1 MHLYYLPISALIF
14 ITSFRLFQIAS
25 GSMSLRRLN
34 LVSWV
39 FYFGLILQSF
49 IGINLAFVFGV
60 EHYLISRTA
69 QEHLILS
76 YWSIAY
82 TLIALPIAMIFTQ
95 KFIWGGKI
103 KAKLFAY
110 FAAPIRPLQSRKDS
124 ALLAFWGGMSLIALA
139 ATLYVYSVVGQA
151 PFIALFSSNIS
162 SFEFA
167 QLRID
172 AGREFGG
179 NQYIRN
185 LFSILLAPFVSYVA
199 FAYSLL
205 YPHNRRIKL
214 WFFMTFATAVLAVT
228 SDGQK
233 LPILNYLLALFFI
246 RGFIRG
252 GFTPSRIVSI
262 AILTAILISFL
273 YILTTGHLDIGLTR
287 GPIGRIVM
295 TAVAGV
301 PLHFMVFPSMHPFL
315 QGASFPGWLAGSL
328 FGVEHARSARVLME
342 IINPAAVES
351 GTAGVINTLFIAEA
365 WANFGWIGLIVAPFI
380 VGFVIQTIYNALLS
394 LPKTP
399 VFVAAMGFFMVNT
412 VITGGFVDFIW
423 NVAWL
428 MLFLWIVLS
437 ILSRQFLVLP
447 WQRRERPPQT
457 GASAADDIH
466 SSLSTVPNQ

>member
-1 MHLYYLPISALIF
+1 MHLHYLPISALIF
-14 ITSFRLFQIAS
+14 IASFRLFQIAS

-34 LVSWV
+34 IVSWV

-60 EHYLISRTA
+60 EHYLISRVA
-69 QEHLILS
+69 EEHLILS

-82 TLIALPIAMIFTQ
+82 TLIALPIAMILTQ
-95 KFIWGGKI
+95 KFVWGGRVRT
-103 KAKLFAY
+103 KLLAY
-110 FAAPIRPLQSRKDS
+110 FATPLRPLQSPKDS
-124 ALLAFWGGMSLIALA
+124 ALLTFWGGMSLIALA

-151 PFIALFSSNIS
+151 PFVALFSSNIS
-162 SFEFA
+162 GFEFA
-167 QLRID
+167 QLRIE
-172 AGREFGG
+172 AGREFSG

-185 LFSILLAPFVSYVA
+185 LFSVLLAPFVSYVA

-205 YPHNRRIKL
+205 YPHNRKIKL

-252 GFTPSRIVSI
+252 GFTPLKIIFI
-262 AILTAILISFL
+262 ATLTAILISIL
-273 YILTTGHLDIGLTR
+273 YIVTTGHLDIGLAQ
-287 GPIGRIVM
+287 GPIGRILM

-301 PLHFMVFPSMHPFL
+301 PLHFMIFPSLHPFL
-315 QGASFPGWLAGSL
+315 QGASFPGWLAGAL
-328 FGVEHARSARVLME
+328 FGVEHVRSARVIME
-342 IINPAAVES
+342 LINPAAVES

-365 WANFGWIGLIVAPFI
+365 WANFGWAGLIAAPFI
-380 VGFVIQTIYNALLS
+380 VGFVIQTIYNALLT

-412 VITGGFVDFIW
+412 VIVVGGFVDFIW
-423 NVAWL
+423 NVAW
-428 MLFLWIVLS
+428 MMIFLWILLS
-437 ILSRQFLVLP
+437 IFSRRFLLSLGRQR
-447 WQRRERPPQT
+447 QQHSQT
-457 GASAADDIH
+457 SIPGEEVILNTPTH
-466 SSLSTVPNQ
+466 RLS